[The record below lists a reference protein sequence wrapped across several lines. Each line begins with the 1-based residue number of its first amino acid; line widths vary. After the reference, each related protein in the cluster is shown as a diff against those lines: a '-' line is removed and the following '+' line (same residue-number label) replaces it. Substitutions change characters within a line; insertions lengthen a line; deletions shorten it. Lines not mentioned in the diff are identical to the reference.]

1 MNIPYVAFDVDGT
14 ALKGNIP
21 FRDVVNGVKYLRSEG
36 VEVVFTTNN
45 SFSTEIELGDRIFP
59 HFGKSKIYSS
69 LSSLRE
75 LLCDGRPMHRAAF
88 VIGSQAVRGV
98 VEECNYR
105 ISTSADDP
113 LDVVVVT
120 YDRSASFEDLE
131 LASLCARKCSRLL
144 AANRDSD
151 FVSDTGLKIAC
162 GPLVSF
168 VEAGSRR
175 TAEIF
180 GKPSEHYCNGVIQK
194 YGRPIAVVGDSE
206 QDEKF
211 SQEMNRPFIR
221 VESSRDVETDSH
233 LRQDLLRLI
242 WLTRSN

>member
-14 ALKGNIP
+14 ALKGNVP
-21 FRDVVNGVKYLRSEG
+21 YNDVVEGVKYLRSQG

-45 SFSTEIELGDRIFP
+45 SFSSDFELGERIFP
-59 HFGKSKIYSS
+59 HFGKSKVYSS

-75 LLCDGRPMHRAAF
+75 LLCDVRPVHRAAF

-105 ISTSADDP
+105 ISTSVNDE

-120 YDRSASFEDLE
+120 YDRTASFEDLE
-131 LASLCARKCSRLL
+131 MASLCARNCSRLV

-151 FVSDTGLKIAC
+151 FLSDTGMKIAC

-168 VEAGSRR
+168 VEAGSKK
-175 TAEIF
+175 TAQIF
-180 GKPSEHYCNGVIQK
+180 GKPSNHYCDGVTQK
-194 YGRPIAVVGDSE
+194 FGKPLAVVGDSA
-206 QDEKF
+206 QDRIF
-211 SQEMNRPFIR
+211 SESIGSHFIK
-221 VESSRDVETDSH
+221 VDAARDCEVHNFDF
-233 LRQDLLRLI
+233 QQQLLRVI
-242 WLTRSN
+242 SS